1 MLIGIDVGGTFT
13 DGVLFADG
21 KIKATAKVPT
31 DNAHLK
37 ESVLGVLDK
46 ILSGCDGN
54 PPDRLV
60 LSTTLVTNLLA
71 TGRGEATA
79 LILLPGYGLPAE
91 ALFSF
96 PHTYRVKGAIDFRG
110 REIEPLDEKELE
122 SVLEQI
128 VSEGI
133 TRVAV
138 AAKFANRNNR
148 SELRIREFV
157 KHRYPQLAV
166 FISSEVSGKLNFLR
180 RAVTTYFTAMTSPA
194 WNHFV
199 DEIEAAL
206 RERQLNVEVEVLKAD
221 GGTVSLEH
229 SRRMPCETVFSG
241 PAASTMGAV
250 ALHEDLLNAV
260 VIDIG
265 GTTSDISLL
274 IEGEPLYASRGAR
287 IEGHYTH
294 VAAFAVRS
302 LPLGGDSSLAC
313 ISGQLVVEEGR
324 QGPAACLGGAVATV
338 TDAFNYRYS
347 LGIGEKEASLK
358 ALQELCSQCGLE
370 PTELSTEVVNIVTG
384 KLARAI
390 EDMFREWENEP
401 AYKIWEVINQRKF
414 APERLL
420 GIGAAAPAI
429 IPALSEHM
437 QIPGEVHNYAPVANA
452 LGASVVRPTL
462 AVSLHA
468 DTQIGAAVIDPGAR
482 RVELANPAKTQLE
495 DMKTLARQELERIAA
510 ERGMQDYAADY
521 RYYLEEQFNS
531 LGGRS
536 RAGKIFEVGIQI
548 SPGFIHE
555 FKGVQS

>member
-21 KIKATAKVPT
+21 GIKATAKVPT
-31 DNAHLK
+31 ENEHIKA
-37 ESVLGVLDK
+37 SVLGVLDK
-46 ILSGCDGN
+46 ILQSSGGD

-60 LSTTLVTNLLA
+60 ISTTLVTNLLA

-96 PHTYRVKGAIDFRG
+96 PHTYRLKGAIDFRG
-110 REIEPLDEKELE
+110 REIEPLDEKELA

-128 VSEGI
+128 TAKGI

-148 SELRIREFV
+148 LEVQIREFIQR
-157 KHRYPQLAV
+157 HHPHLAV

-206 RERQLNVEVEVLKAD
+206 RERQLEVEVEVLKAD
-221 GGTVSLEH
+221 GGTVALEH

-250 ALHEDLLNAV
+250 ALHDDLLNGV

-287 IEGHYTH
+287 IEGHYTQ
-294 VAAFAVRS
+294 VSAFAVRS
-302 LPLGGDSSLAC
+302 LPLGGDSSLGC
-313 ISGQLVVEEGR
+313 VSGQVLVEEGR
-324 QGPAACLGGAVATV
+324 QGPAACLGGKVATV
-338 TDAFNYRYS
+338 TDAFNFRYA
-347 LGIGEKEASLK
+347 LGIGEEQASLR
-358 ALQELCSQCGLE
+358 ALQQLCSPDGLDLE
-370 PTELSTEVVNIVTG
+370 EVCTAVADIVTG

-414 APERLL
+414 APDRIL

-429 IPALSEHM
+429 IPVLAEHM
-437 QIPGEVHNYAPVANA
+437 QIPCEIHSYAAVANA

-462 AVSLHA
+462 AVTLHA
-468 DTQIGAAVIDPGAR
+468 DTQTGVAVIDPGAK
-482 RVELANPAKTQLE
+482 RVELANPGRTQLE
-495 DMKTLARQELERIAA
+495 DMKTLARQELEQIAA
-510 ERGMQDYAADY
+510 QRGMQEYAGDY

-531 LGGRS
+531 LGGRG

-555 FKGVQS
+555 FKGVRS